1 MTRAAPTPY
10 ELLLARPDRGAPFVT
25 HYDGTG
31 GRTELSVGSTANGVA
46 KAAGLLRDGVG
57 LAPGGVVSLDLP
69 RHWQLPVWTLA
80 ALSVGARVG
89 AELAGPVDV
98 RLVGPAALAGLAAG
112 ADPHADEVLASACDA
127 FGMPIPGGV
136 PPGIIDVGLEARAH
150 PDVLAVEPGAAD
162 AAVLVVDG
170 RDQPWPALVARHAP
184 AAGARASGSV
194 GTPVPGPRIW
204 LDATVPDAGLLL
216 AVAVLPLLLGGSV
229 VLDAGL
235 PRDTAARTRDVEA
248 VTVDAAALLG

>member
-1 MTRAAPTPY
+1 MTRPAPTPY
-10 ELLLARPDRGAPFVT
+10 ELLLGRPDRGAPFVT

-80 ALSVGARVG
+80 ALSVGAHVG
-89 AELAGPVDV
+89 THLAGPVDV

-112 ADPHADEVLASACDA
+112 ADPGADEVLASACDA

-136 PPGIIDVGLEARAH
+136 PGGIIDVGLEARAH

-162 AAVLVVDG
+162 AAVLVVHG
-170 RDQPWPALVARHAP
+170 RAQPWPALLARHVP
-184 AAGARASGSV
+184 AAGARTAGA
-194 GTPVPGPRIW
+194 GPRIW
-204 LDATVPDAGLLL
+204 LDATVPDADLLL

-235 PRDTAARTRDVEA
+235 PPDTAATTRGIEA